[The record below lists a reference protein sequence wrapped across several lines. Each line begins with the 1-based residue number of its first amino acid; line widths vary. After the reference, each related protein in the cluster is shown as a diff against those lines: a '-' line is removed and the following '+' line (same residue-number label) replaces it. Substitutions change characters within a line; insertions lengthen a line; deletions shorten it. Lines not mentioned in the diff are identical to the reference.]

1 MDFWTI
7 PPTRRLPRRMT
18 NAEGACDGV
27 LPLDK
32 PSGPTS
38 HDMVSTARRALRT
51 RRIGH
56 TGTLDPFA
64 SGLLLL
70 CIGSTTRIAEYLAG
84 LDKRYTAR
92 VKLGV
97 ATDSDD
103 LTGEILSEHD
113 ATGIDAAGVEAA
125 LEGLRGDILQ
135 TPPVYSAKK
144 RGGERAYAA
153 ARAGRPV
160 NLEPVQV
167 RVHELKLIDL
177 RGDELELEVLCGSG
191 TYIRAIARDL
201 GRVLGVGGHL
211 TALRR
216 TAVGAFSVV
225 DAVTMDDLRNGQQ
238 VSTRL
243 IPPADALTHLPRVA
257 VDEGDIMDLRHGRA
271 VRTQVAL
278 PDAEVVVV
286 TSHAGDLVA
295 MAEISAGSI
304 RPRKVFL

>member
-1 MDFWTI
+1 
-7 PPTRRLPRRMT
+7 MT
-18 NAEGACDGV
+18 NTEGVCDGV

-70 CIGSTTRIAEYLAG
+70 CVGSTTRIAEYLVG

-92 VKLGV
+92 VKLGI
-97 ATDSDD
+97 ATDTDD
-103 LTGEILSEHD
+103 LTGEILSEDD
-113 ATGIDAAGVEAA
+113 ATGIDAAHVEAA
-125 LEGLRGDILQ
+125 LAGLRGDILQ

-160 NLEPVQV
+160 ALQPVQV
-167 RVHELKLIDL
+167 RVHELKLIEL
-177 RGDELELEVLCGSG
+177 RAEELELEVRCGSG

-201 GRVLGVGGHL
+201 GQALGVGGHL

-216 TAVGAFSVV
+216 TAVGAFSVE
-225 DAVTMDDLRNGQQ
+225 DAVTTDDLRDGQQ

-243 IPPADALTHLPRVA
+243 IAPADALTHLPRIA
-257 VDEGDIMDLRHGRA
+257 VGESHVLDLRHGRA
-271 VRTQVAL
+271 VRVEVAFS
-278 PDAEVVVV
+278 DAEVVVV
-286 TSHAGDLVA
+286 TSQAGDLVA
-295 MAEISAGSI
+295 MAELSDGFI
-304 RPRKVFL
+304 RPRKVFS

>member
-1 MDFWTI
+1 
-7 PPTRRLPRRMT
+7 MT
-18 NAEGACDGV
+18 NTEGVCDGV

-70 CIGSTTRIAEYLAG
+70 CIGPTTRIAEYLVG

-97 ATDSDD
+97 ATDTDD
-103 LTGEILSEHD
+103 LTGDILSEHD
-113 ATGIDAAGVEAA
+113 ASGIEPAKVEAA
-125 LEGLRGDILQ
+125 LAGLRGDILQ

-160 NLEPVQV
+160 DLQPVKV
-167 RVHELKLIDL
+167 RIHELKLIDVHAE
-177 RGDELELEVLCGSG
+177 GVDLEVHCGSG

-201 GRVLGVGGHL
+201 GEVLGVGGHL

-216 TAVGAFSVV
+216 TAVGAFSVEG
-225 DAVTMDDLRNGQQ
+225 AVTVDDLRDGQQ

-243 IPPADALTHLPRVA
+243 IAPADALTHLPRVA
-257 VDEGDIMDLRHGRA
+257 VGEGHVVDLRHGRA
-271 VRTQVAL
+271 VRAEVVL

-286 TSHAGDLVA
+286 TSHSGDLVA
-295 MAEISAGSI
+295 TAELSAGYL
-304 RPRKVFL
+304 RPRKVFS

>member
-1 MDFWTI
+1 
-7 PPTRRLPRRMT
+7 MT
-18 NAEGACDGV
+18 NAEGLSDGV
-27 LPLDK
+27 LLLDK

-38 HDMVSTARRALRT
+38 HDMVSIVRRALRI

-70 CIGSTTRIAEYLAG
+70 CIGSATRIAEYLSDV
-84 LDKRYTAR
+84 DKRYTAR
-92 VKLGV
+92 VRLGI
-97 ATDSDD
+97 ATDTDD
-103 LTGEILSEHD
+103 LTGEVVSEYD
-113 ATGIDAAGVEAA
+113 ASGVDVADVEAA
-125 LEGLRGDILQ
+125 LAGLRGDILQ

-160 NLEPVQV
+160 DLQPVPV
-167 RVHELKLIDL
+167 RIHELTLIHL
-177 RGDELELEVLCGSG
+177 NRDELEIEVRCGSG

-201 GRVLGVGGHL
+201 GQALGVGGHL

-216 TAVGAFSVV
+216 TAVGEFSVD
-225 DAVTMDDLRNGQQ
+225 DAVTTDSLQDGQQ
-238 VSTRL
+238 LRTRL
-243 IPPADALTHLPRVA
+243 IPPADALSHLPQVA
-257 VDEGDIMDLRHGRA
+257 VDEDQVVDLRHGRA
-271 VRTQVAL
+271 VPSEVTV

-286 TSHAGDLVA
+286 TSQAGDLVA
-295 MAEISAGSI
+295 MAERRAGFV

>member
-1 MDFWTI
+1 
-7 PPTRRLPRRMT
+7 MT
-18 NAEGACDGV
+18 STEGVFDGV
-27 LPLDK
+27 LPIDK

-38 HDMVSTARRALRT
+38 HDMVSTARRSLRI

-70 CIGSTTRIAEYLAG
+70 CIGSTTRIAEYLVG

-97 ATDSDD
+97 ATDTDD
-103 LTGEILSEHD
+103 LTGETLSEHD
-113 ATGIDAAGVEAA
+113 ATGIDAANVEAA
-125 LEGLRGDILQ
+125 LAGLRGDILQ
-135 TPPVYSAKK
+135 TPPAYSAKK

-160 NLEPVQV
+160 DLQPV
-167 RVHELKLIDL
+167 RVRIHELKLIDL
-177 RGDELELEVLCGSG
+177 HAEELELEVRCGSG

-201 GRVLGVGGHL
+201 GKALGVGGHL
-211 TALRR
+211 AALRR
-216 TAVGAFSVV
+216 TAVGTFSV
-225 DAVTMDDLRNGQQ
+225 DSALTTDDLRDGEA
-238 VSTRL
+238 VSARL
-243 IPPADALTHLPRVA
+243 IPPADALMHLPRVA
-257 VDEGDIMDLRHGRA
+257 VDEGHVADLRHGRP
-271 VRTQVAL
+271 VRADVAF

-286 TSHAGDLVA
+286 TSQAGDLVA
-295 MAEISAGSI
+295 MAAIGAGFI